1 MREEKK
7 KRKETRQRR
16 IMEMRNRK
24 KKESVQKLKN
34 EIGGGRNTG
43 SEGILQGRGDQDK
56 GGGEESASNITWEKK
71 GEKEQEKS
79 RNAGGV

>member
-1 MREEKK
+1 
-7 KRKETRQRR
+7 
-16 IMEMRNRK
+16 MEMRNRK

-34 EIGGGRNTG
+34 ETGGRRNTG

-56 GGGEESASNITWEKK
+56 CGGEESASNITWEKK